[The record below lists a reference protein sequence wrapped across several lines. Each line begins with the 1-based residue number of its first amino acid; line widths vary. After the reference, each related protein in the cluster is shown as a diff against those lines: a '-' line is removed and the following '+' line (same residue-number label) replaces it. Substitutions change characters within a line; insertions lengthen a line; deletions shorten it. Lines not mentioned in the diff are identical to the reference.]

1 MLKTLG
7 VCLVTVFFLLF
18 SVSKNNFL
26 FLRIKN
32 LFGNPKWTGPG
43 CLENQCSVADRMVWS
58 LTPNGSFSTSS
69 AYKLL
74 TNPATSGSAGSTAL
88 EPQKRFWNGVWQLRV
103 PNKIKHFIW
112 RACNNA
118 LPAKCNLARR
128 RIVNSD
134 LCDLRNRELESS
146 LYALWQCNEVA
157 AMWASCHWFQAT
169 IHPPPLSFCDL
180 LDRFLQVSGDYRKEL
195 FAMVTWSLW
204 NRRNSIHFG
213 WQAHPLSHICTVA
226 SSLLQEFLATQME
239 EQTSV
244 SFAATMA
251 ST

>member
-26 FLRIKN
+26 FLIIKN

-58 LTPNGSFSTSS
+58 LTPNGSFSTSI

-118 LPAKCNLARR
+118 LPTKSNLACR
-128 RIVNSD
+128 RIVSLD
-134 LCDLRNRELESS
+134 LCDLCNRELES
-146 LYALWQCNEVA
+146 LLHALWQCKDVA
-157 AMWASCHWFQAT
+157 VMWALCH
-169 IHPPPLSFCDL
+169 
-180 LDRFLQVSGDYRKEL
+180 
-195 FAMVTWSLW
+195 
-204 NRRNSIHFG
+204 
-213 WQAHPLSHICTVA
+213 
-226 SSLLQEFLATQME
+226 
-239 EQTSV
+239 
-244 SFAATMA
+244 
-251 ST
+251 